1 MEPTSELK
9 IDLFDNAMPS
19 LDEIEQISKE
29 VNSSELNQMRFAEQV
44 QAHQGKSAPKDLLR
58 VGVGLYILRRHSE
71 AADTLKN
78 ASDCQEKYLI
88 RAHALCQARQY
99 DDAIESLQR
108 SLDFQADKLAVA
120 LEKVAVWR
128 TARNLEA
135 AHKELE
141 GCGNYENVSAEYHY
155 QWARLL
161 EIQGQGDAA
170 VANYEKS
177 LELAS
182 DYDKALFGLALRH
195 DLMGDDELAIDCYN
209 EIIGKERCPV
219 NALLNLAVLYEDR
232 GDYDKA
238 SQCVGSVL
246 QAFPNH
252 ARAILFYKD
261 IESSKTM
268 FFDEERE
275 KNRSRKNQIL
285 ETPISDFELSVRSRN
300 CLKKMNITTLGDL
313 LNISEPELLSY
324 KNFGETS
331 LREIKVILESKNL
344 TLGMAL
350 EDKQYASADLPP
362 EEEAEDQGMLSK
374 PIDDLQLSVRARKCL
389 QKLNMRTIGELVRMT
404 DAELLGC
411 KNFGVTSLNEI
422 NKALTGLGLSLRSID

>member
-1 MEPTSELK
+1 MEQISELK
-9 IDLFDNAMPS
+9 VDLFDSSIPS
-19 LDEIEQISKE
+19 LDEIDQISKA
-29 VNSSELNQMRFAEQV
+29 VNSSESNQIRFAEQL
-44 QAHQGKSAPKDLLR
+44 QAHQDQSSPEDLLR
-58 VGVGLYILRRHSE
+58 LGVGLYVLRRHGE
-71 AADTLKN
+71 AAETLQN
-78 ASDCQEKYLI
+78 AADCQEKYLI
-88 RAHALCQARQY
+88 RARALCQAKRY
-99 DDAIESLQR
+99 DEAIDSLQR

-120 LEKVAVWR
+120 LEKVAVYR
-128 TARNLEA
+128 AARNLDA
-135 AHKELE
+135 ADKELE
-141 GCGNYENVSAEYHY
+141 SCGNYQNVSAEYHY
-155 QWARLL
+155 QLARLQ
-161 EIQGQGDAA
+161 EIRGEGELA
-170 VANYEKS
+170 VDNYKKG
-177 LELAS
+177 LELAP
-182 DYDKALFGLALRH
+182 DDDKALFGLALRC
-195 DLMGDDELAIDCYN
+195 DLMGDDDLAIDCYKQIVN
-209 EIIGKERCPV
+209 RGQCSV
-219 NALLNLAVLYEDR
+219 NALLNLAVLYEDH
-232 GDYDKA
+232 GDYDRA
-238 SQCVGSVL
+238 SQYVRTVL

-252 ARAILFYKD
+252 ARAILFEKD

-275 KNRSRKNQIL
+275 KKRSRKNQIL

-344 TLGMAL
+344 SLGMAL
-350 EDKQYASADLPP
+350 EDKQYAASDLPA
-362 EEEAEDQGMLSK
+362 EEEPEDQGMLSK

-422 NKALTGLGLSLRSID
+422 NKALATLGLSLRKID